1 MTLMRILLAFAVAL
15 FAALSIETLH
25 KRETALPQTL
35 TDFREGKDIRRQS
48 FFKDF
53 YLWLIVVFSLI
64 MLLAERTRAQ
74 YTRLLWAVVS
84 EYLLILSLYCLVL
97 LAFMP
102 LLRRVIS
109 PRACGRLWELPAV
122 MTAVV
127 FYLEMLQNTEFVRLP
142 RLVLYVPGKIL
153 TAFTAVWLFGFTVCL
168 LWHVFGHIR
177 FKKQL
182 MSNAREAKPEIQNIW
197 RSVITTIGL
206 NWNIPLYV
214 TPEIHTPLV
223 VGVRKRA
230 MVAFL
235 PDRTYTRDELLMIFH
250 HELRHV
256 FRRDGEIK
264 LTWVIIR
271 SLLWFNP
278 LAWLA
283 DRRAAEDLEL
293 SCDEFVLTGADDDV
307 RRRYA
312 ELLLDTAG
320 DSRGFS
326 TCLSASART
335 LRYRLKCVVKPG
347 KRLKGALALGLAAF
361 ILMMSFGTVS
371 FAHDRGR
378 LSDFYDFSR
387 YTTITDSFSR
397 QIHRSIYY
405 TYNIGPLSS
414 GDLSYFGKRDD
425 TVLLD
430 YFSNLEVL
438 ALTKPIDTLKGYYIW
453 GDYFEDG
460 QWAGFQLYD
469 PQSETVLW
477 IQLWKDWLVVSRG
490 REVQYY
496 KVPGG
501 IDWDSLNTMLGPAEG

>member
-1 MTLMRILLAFAVAL
+1 MTLMRILLAFAAAVL
-15 FAALSIETLH
+15 AALSIETLH
-25 KRETALPQTL
+25 KREIALPQSL
-35 TDFREGKDIRRQS
+35 PDYREGKDIRRQS

-64 MLLAERTRAQ
+64 MLLAESTRAQ
-74 YTRLLWAVVS
+74 FGRLLWAIVS
-84 EYLLILSLYCLVL
+84 EYLLILSVYCLAL
-97 LAFMP
+97 LAVMP
-102 LLRRVIS
+102 LLRRIIS
-109 PRACGRLWELPAV
+109 PRTCGRFWELPAV
-122 MTAVV
+122 MTAVI
-127 FYLEMLQNTEFVRLP
+127 FYLELLQNSEFVRLP
-142 RLVLYVPGKIL
+142 RLVLYVPKKLL
-153 TAFTAVWLFGFTVCL
+153 TALTTVWLFGFTVSL
-168 LWHVFGHIR
+168 LWYVFGHFR

-182 MSNAREAKPEIQNIW
+182 MATAREAEQDIQNLW
-197 RSVITTIGL
+197 RAVINTVGL

-214 TPEIHTPLV
+214 TTEIHTPLV

-230 MVAFL
+230 MTAFL
-235 PDRTYTRDELLMIFH
+235 PDRAYSRDELLMIFH

-293 SCDEFVLTGADDDV
+293 SCDEFVLTGADDDT
-307 RRRYA
+307 RHRYA

-371 FAHDRGR
+371 FAHKRGT
-378 LSDFYDFSR
+378 LAEFHDLAA
-387 YTTITDSFSR
+387 YTAITDSFSR
-397 QIHRSIYY
+397 RIGGTHFGFTLYY
-405 TYNIGPLSS
+405 GEN
-414 GDLSYFGKRDD
+414 YFGKRDD
-425 TVLLD
+425 AVLVD

-438 ALTKPIDTLKGYYIW
+438 ALTKPFDTGRSSFSW
-453 GDYFEDG
+453 DDHFEDG
-460 QWAGFQLYD
+460 QCAGFQLHD
-469 PQSETVLW
+469 PKKNVVLW
-477 IQLWKDWLVVSRG
+477 LNLWEDWLVVRHG

-501 IDWDSLNTMLGPAEG
+501 IDWDFLNTMLGPAEG